1 MERLQTLIKENGI
14 SKYRLAKDLH
24 IAESTVRSWIKGI
37 SNPREQQ
44 MNKLAAYFRVPAAWI
59 RYGDPHYAPSYID
72 DVQRISE
79 KLEQFGRANPE
90 KLKHKIKLFEMLLE
104 EDQFSKEHITIY
116 PKAKRTRR
124 KSAA

>member
-24 IAESTVRSWIKGI
+24 IAESTVRSWLKGI

-59 RYGDPHYAPSYID
+59 RYGDPHYGPTLKGDAAILAGEIAEHGPD
-72 DVQRISE
+72 AVQKARQMLEIWFNGDKSE
-79 KLEQFGRANPE
+79 KRYPIQKKTKGRKTA
-90 KLKHKIKLFEMLLE
+90 
-104 EDQFSKEHITIY
+104 
-116 PKAKRTRR
+116 
-124 KSAA
+124 